1 MTTQSPPQNTAP
13 PARATRAPF
22 LVLGARVRAS
32 LAVAMQYRADFFTD
46 AVVEGLWVMG
56 AVVPLLVVFETRTSI
71 AGWSLGEALLV
82 SAFFEL
88 LQAFI
93 QGVLNPSFGLT
104 VEQIRKGTFDFT
116 LLKPQSSLLLASCS
130 RLLPFQAIHV
140 AGAGLLFAI
149 ALRAL
154 PHAPTAPR
162 VLLSVVFITASCAML
177 HATWTL
183 ITSVA
188 FYVVR
193 VDNLTY
199 LFESVF
205 DLARWPRGVFRGA
218 LRVIFSTVV
227 PLTLMTSVPA
237 EAMLGR
243 LDLRSAASALGIALG
258 LSLVAR
264 FQWKRALRNY
274 TSASS

>member
-1 MTTQSPPQNTAP
+1 
-13 PARATRAPF
+13 
-22 LVLGARVRAS
+22 
-32 LAVAMQYRADFFTD
+32 
-46 AVVEGLWVMG
+46 
-56 AVVPLLVVFETRTSI
+56 
-71 AGWSLGEALLV
+71 
-82 SAFFEL
+82 
-88 LQAFI
+88 
-93 QGVLNPSFGLT
+93 
-104 VEQIRKGTFDFT
+104 
-116 LLKPQSSLLLASCS
+116 
-130 RLLPFQAIHV
+130 
-140 AGAGLLFAI
+140 
-149 ALRAL
+149 
-154 PHAPTAPR
+154 

-177 HATWTL
+177 HSTWAL

-218 LRVIFSTVV
+218 LRIIFSTVV

-264 FQWKRALRNY
+264 FQWNRALRNY

>member
-1 MTTQSPPQNTAP
+1 MSTMRRRTLLPTLA
-13 PARATRAPF
+13 
-22 LVLGARVRAS
+22 ARVRAS
-32 LAVAMQYRADFFTD
+32 LSVAMQYRSDFFTD
-46 AVVEGLWVMG
+46 AIVESLWVSG
-56 AVVPLLVVFETRTSI
+56 AVVPLLVVFETRPNI
-71 AGWSLGEALLV
+71 AGWSMGEALLV
-82 SAFFEL
+82 TAVFEL
-88 LQAFI
+88 LQMLI

-116 LLKPQSSLLLASCS
+116 LLVPQDSLLLASCS
-130 RLLPFQAIHV
+130 RLLPFQLVHV
-140 AGAGLLFAI
+140 IGAGILFFVAWHK
-149 ALRAL
+149 L
-154 PHAPTAPR
+154 PHAPSAPQ
-162 VLLSVVFITASCAML
+162 VALALMFLCASAAML
-177 HATWTL
+177 HSIWTL

-218 LRVIFSTVV
+218 LRTIFSTVV

-237 EAMLGR
+237 EALLGR
-243 LDLRSAASALGIALG
+243 LDLRSAASALGIAEG
-258 LSLVAR
+258 LSPLAR
-264 FQWKRALRNY
+264 WQWNRAVRNY